1 MSDWELLA
9 DILQDHDLT
18 KLRSNIYSKMENQK
32 SLNWNVID
40 IIHDSAKDWLD
51 NNPYTQREII
61 QEIIE

>member
-9 DILQDHDLT
+9 DILQDHGLT
-18 KLRSNIYSKMENQK
+18 KLRSNICPKMENQK

-51 NNPYTQREII
+51 NNPYIQREII